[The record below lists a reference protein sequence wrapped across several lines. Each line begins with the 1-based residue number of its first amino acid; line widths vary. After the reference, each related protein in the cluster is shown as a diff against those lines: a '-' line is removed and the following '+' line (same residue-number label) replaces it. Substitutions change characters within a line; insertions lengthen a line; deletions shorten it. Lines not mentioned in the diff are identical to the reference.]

1 LNRLQTVTV
10 GIIAA
15 FILTAGPAFA
25 QALQNPAPAVPGGR
39 LQDRSTENQLDADE
53 TLFTVMA
60 AINAAGYDAGANSA
74 SAHPLRAYIRQ
85 QIAGKDLPS
94 VRALKEFYID
104 HKHGDASEDLAQYIS
119 FALSVGPPPDFEFL
133 AGTSRLPPD
142 VRQLSELPTIL
153 SLFYDEAGIAD
164 LWKQSQPAIEEALT
178 LYHAP
183 LAREILEANAYLRS
197 ETSGVLGHR
206 FQVFVDLLAAPGEI
220 QARNYRADTFVVM
233 TPSVAATSRRT
244 EELAAEQIADVR
256 HAYLH
261 SLLDPLSVR
270 YYQDLETKLDLQDIA
285 KTAPALDAM
294 YKDDFLM
301 LATESLIKAI
311 EARLSPGSAEKR
323 DAMVSE
329 ALHEGFILTPAF
341 YDGLSAYE
349 KQDVGMRLYY
359 PDLVKAINVKAE
371 KQRLAGIQFAT
382 ARAKRSLDADR
393 SSTADHTNA
402 EKLLAVGE
410 ELSDER
416 QLDLARAAFQ
426 KSLEEPPQPNLRAR
440 AYFGLARIAVLQK
453 DPETAEKMFLK
464 AIDSGPDGETSSWAY
479 YYLGRL
485 EDAADERDAAVKYYR
500 LAVNTPGGAPKA
512 KDAAQK
518 ALDSGSTPKNGSK

>member
-1 LNRLQTVTV
+1 LTRLQTVAV
-10 GIIAA
+10 GILSALLLA
-15 FILTAGPAFA
+15 AGPGSA

-39 LQDRSTENQLDADE
+39 LQGRSTENQLDADE

-74 SAHPLRAYIRQ
+74 SAHPLRAFIRQ
-85 QIAGKDLPS
+85 QLADKDLPS
-94 VRALKEFYID
+94 IRALKSFYAD
-104 HKHGDASEDLAQYIS
+104 HKHGDPAEDLSQYIS
-119 FALSVGPPPDFEFL
+119 FALSVGGPPDFQFL
-133 AGTSRLPPD
+133 AGTSQLPPD

-153 SLFYDEAGIAD
+153 SLFYDEAEIAD
-164 LWKQSQPAIEEALT
+164 LWKQSQPAIDEAIG

-183 LAREILEANAYLRS
+183 LAQEILEANAYLRS

-220 QARNYRADTFVVM
+220 QARNYRTDTFVVM
-233 TPSVAATSRRT
+233 TPSVASTGERT
-244 EELAAEQIADVR
+244 EELAAEQIDDAR

-270 YYQDLETKLDLQDIA
+270 YYQELETKQDLQDIV
-285 KTAPALDAM
+285 KTAPALDPM

-301 LATESLIKAI
+301 LATECLIKAI
-311 EARLSPGSAEKR
+311 EARLSHGPAEKR
-323 DAMVSE
+323 NAMVTE

-349 KQDVGMRLYY
+349 KQEVGMRLYY

-371 KQRLAGIQFAT
+371 KQRLASVQFAT
-382 ARAKRSLDADR
+382 ARAKRSLDAARSGADR
-393 SSTADHTNA
+393 SNA

-426 KSLEEPPQPNLRAR
+426 KSLEEPPQPKLRAR
-440 AYFGLARIAVLQK
+440 AYFGLARIAVLRK

-464 AIDSGPDGETSSWAY
+464 AIDSGPDGEVGSWAY

-485 EDAADERDAAVKYYR
+485 EDAADERDAAVRYYR
-500 LAVNTPGGAPKA
+500 LAVDTPGGAPKA

-518 ALDSGSTPKNGSK
+518 ALDGGSTPKNGSK

>member
-1 LNRLQTVTV
+1 MNRPQTLTV
-10 GIIAA
+10 GVVTA
-15 FILTAGPAFA
+15 FFLAAGPGLA
-25 QALQNPAPAVPGGR
+25 QALQNPAAAAPGGR

-60 AINAAGYDAGANSA
+60 AINAAGYDAGANSP
-74 SAHPLRAYIRQ
+74 SAHPLRAFIRQ
-85 QIAGKDLPS
+85 QLADKDLPS
-94 VRALKEFYID
+94 IRALKSFYAD
-104 HKHGDASEDLAQYIS
+104 HKHGDPAEDLAQYIS
-119 FALSVGPPPDFEFL
+119 FALSVGGPPDFQFL
-133 AGTSRLPPD
+133 AGTSQLPPD

-164 LWKQSQPAIEEALT
+164 LWKQSQPAIDEAIG
-178 LYHAP
+178 LYHGPMAQ
-183 LAREILEANAYLRS
+183 EILEANAYLRS

-220 QARNYRADTFVVM
+220 QARNYRTDTFVVM
-233 TPSVAATSRRT
+233 TPSVASTGERT
-244 EELAAEQIADVR
+244 EELAAEQIDDAR

-270 YYQDLETKLDLQDIA
+270 YYQELETKQDLQDIA
-285 KTAPALDAM
+285 KTAPALDPM

-301 LATESLIKAI
+301 LATECLIKAI
-311 EARLSPGSAEKR
+311 EARLSHGPAEKR
-323 DAMVSE
+323 NAMVTG

-359 PDLVKAINVKAE
+359 PDLVKAISVKAE

-382 ARAKRSLDADR
+382 ARAKRSLDAAR
-393 SSTADHTNA
+393 SSAANRSNA

-426 KSLEEPPQPNLRAR
+426 KSLEEPPQPKLRAR

-464 AIDSGPDGETSSWAY
+464 AIDSGADGEVGSWAY

-485 EDAADERDAAVKYYR
+485 EEAADERDAAVKYYR
-500 LAVNTPGGAPKA
+500 LAVDTPGAAPKA

-518 ALDSGSTPKNGSK
+518 ALDGGSTPKNGSK